1 VNFGKVLETV
11 SDFLEAREYR
21 YGVVGGVAL
30 AAYGFLRT
38 TVDLDFVVEARAQD
52 DLFRFL
58 ESQGYQTLH
67 RSSGYS
73 NHEHPDP
80 SRGRVDFVYVRGE
93 TSEELF
99 AGCRTLYGPGDKEIP
114 VPRPEHLSAM
124 KVLAMKNDPS
134 KIFQEMADVRFLLT
148 LPGVDR
154 HEVEGY
160 FERHGMKEIFDELEK
175 TT

>member
-1 VNFGKVLETV
+1 MNFGKVLETV

-52 DLFRFL
+52 DLIQFL
-58 ESQGYQTLH
+58 ESQGYRTLY

-73 NHEHPDP
+73 NHEHSDP

-93 TSEELF
+93 TSKELF
-99 AGCRTLYGPGDKEIP
+99 AGCRMLLGPGGKEIP

-124 KVLAMKNDPS
+124 KVLAIKNDPS
-134 KIFQEMADVRFLLT
+134 RTLQELTDVRFLLT

-154 HEVEGY
+154 REIEGY
-160 FERHGMKEIFDELEK
+160 FEMHGMKDHLDELEK
-175 TT
+175 T

>member
-1 VNFGKVLETV
+1 MNFGKVLEIV
-11 SDFLEAREYR
+11 ANFLETRGFR

-30 AAYGFLRT
+30 AAYGLPRT
-38 TVDLDFVVEARAQD
+38 TVDLDFVVEARAQH
-52 DLFRFL
+52 DLIQFL
-58 ESQGYQTLH
+58 ESEGYQTLH

-99 AGCRTLYGPGDKEIP
+99 AGCRVLRGPGGKDIP
-114 VPRPEHLSAM
+114 VPRPEHISAM
-124 KVLAMKNDPS
+124 KVVAMKNDPS
-134 KIFQEMADVRFLLT
+134 RIFQEMADVRFLLT

-154 HEVEGY
+154 REIEGY
-160 FERHGMKEIFDELEK
+160 FERHGLKEHLDELER
-175 TT
+175 TS